1 MNGASVKVYSV
12 ANDGGKQVSAHF
24 KVREFQCHAKSDT
37 VFISDAQIAV
47 LEKIRAH
54 FGKPV
59 HINSGYRCPA
69 LNNAVGGKASS
80 QHLRGEA
87 ADITTGSPQSNKQLY
102 DLAISLRLPIDQ
114 LIGER
119 GYTWL
124 HISHKASGYNRH
136 QYWAQ

>member
-1 MNGASVKVYSV
+1 MVYFTINELCYSAMAQANGINNTPNATQRNALIALV
-12 ANDGGKQVSAHF
+12 
-24 KVREFQCHAKSDT
+24 DT
-37 VFISDAQIAV
+37 VLDP
-47 LEKIRAH
+47 LRRAW
-54 FGKPV
+54 GKPILV
-59 HINSGYRCPA
+59 NSGYRCPA
-69 LNNAVGGKASS
+69 LNNAVGSKPSS